1 MNFPGPG
8 GGGGGGSGC
17 VCVCGRQQWTHIV
30 FVSRGVCDFMHYV
43 NLPMCVCVCFKGLCL
58 TEKREVEGH

>member
-8 GGGGGGSGC
+8 GGEGGGSGC
-17 VCVCGRQQWTHIV
+17 VCVCGRQQQWTHIV

-43 NLPMCVCVCFKGLCL
+43 NLPMCVCVF
-58 TEKREVEGH
+58 